1 MAVTDTVIRT
11 FAPGDHILVGG
22 DVYGGTFRLFDKEYR
37 RYGLEFSYVDVSD
50 LAAVKA
56 ALTAKTRMFWLET
69 PTNPHL
75 KIADI
80 PAISKLL
87 KAHASHPLLAV
98 DSTFATPYLQKPLAL
113 GADLVMH
120 SATKYLGGHSD
131 AVVGVVALNDDKLFE
146 RLKFLQNA
154 AGAVPGPLDCFL
166 ILRGIKTLHLR
177 MDRHAA
183 NASAVADFLAAH
195 PRVEK

>member
-1 MAVTDTVIRT
+1 MPKDHFDTLAIHAGQPPDERTGAVMTPIYQTSTYAQEGVGKHKGYEYARTGNPTRTALQDCLAALEGAAHGLAFASGMAVTDTVIRT

-37 RYGLEFSYVDVSD
+37 RFGLEFSYVDVSD
-50 LAAVKA
+50 LGAVQA

-87 KAHASHPLLAV
+87 KAHASKPLLAV
-98 DSTFATPYLQKPLAL
+98 DSTFATPYL
-113 GADLVMH
+113 H
-120 SATKYLGGHSD
+120 
-131 AVVGVVALNDDKLFE
+131 
-146 RLKFLQNA
+146 
-154 AGAVPGPLDCFL
+154 
-166 ILRGIKTLHLR
+166 
-177 MDRHAA
+177 
-183 NASAVADFLAAH
+183 
-195 PRVEK
+195 